1 MYVFGMVGIIIFT
14 ICSVLFFDWHSR
26 MVMLARVYA
35 HGKTSRRGRRH
46 YKKHWT
52 LLQRLFWIPLF
63 KEPYSGA
70 YRMIAYFSYGHVIL
84 ALSTIIGFLLNEFV
98 FLDVDFWH
106 YIFIAMT
113 VFFMLRFIYV
123 NAIARGKIK

>member
-1 MYVFGMVGIIIFT
+1 MYVFGMVGIIILT
-14 ICSVLFFDWHSR
+14 ICSVLFVDWHAR

-35 HGKTSRRGRRH
+35 HGKTWNRARRH

-52 LLQRLFWIPLF
+52 LLQRLFWTPLF
-63 KEPYSGA
+63 KEPYSSA
-70 YRMIAYFSYGHVIL
+70 YRMIAYFSYMHVIL

-106 YIFIAMT
+106 YIFLAMT
-113 VFFMLRFIYV
+113 IIIILRAIYDDAV
-123 NAIARGKIK
+123 VRGKIK